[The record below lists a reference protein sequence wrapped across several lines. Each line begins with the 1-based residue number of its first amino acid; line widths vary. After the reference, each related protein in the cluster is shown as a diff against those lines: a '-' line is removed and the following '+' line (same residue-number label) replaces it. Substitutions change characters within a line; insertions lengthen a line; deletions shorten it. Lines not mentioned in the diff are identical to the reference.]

1 MLLDE
6 WVDKQRDSEWMDGW
20 MDSEWMDAWT
30 GGWMA
35 GSSQWQVF
43 LPHFPNFSC
52 LDFFRQPP
60 GQTPG
65 HVTLAAWYHS
75 SVWITIWTCGVSGWP
90 CWVMVVSWAFLP
102 DWLKFGSQA
111 ITLLKIHCQALL
123 MGPGCSHQPTAAQK
137 ELTDLVPLIFC
148 CSPYGTC
155 DHGETPFLGLVTCSH
170 VWAK

>member
-1 MLLDE
+1 MDMDGCGWMMRSMDGWVNGWIWMGELMDE
-6 WVDKQRDSEWMDGW
+6 WMDGYGWMNDGW

-75 SVWITIWTCGVSGWP
+75 SV
-90 CWVMVVSWAFLP
+90 
-102 DWLKFGSQA
+102 
-111 ITLLKIHCQALL
+111 
-123 MGPGCSHQPTAAQK
+123 
-137 ELTDLVPLIFC
+137 
-148 CSPYGTC
+148 
-155 DHGETPFLGLVTCSH
+155 
-170 VWAK
+170 